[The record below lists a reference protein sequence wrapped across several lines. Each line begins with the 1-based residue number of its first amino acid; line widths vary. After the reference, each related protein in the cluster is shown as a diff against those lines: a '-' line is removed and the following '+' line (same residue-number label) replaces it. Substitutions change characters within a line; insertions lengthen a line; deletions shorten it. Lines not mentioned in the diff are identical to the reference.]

1 MQPHHAASPSPPKR
15 GRPRKKQIEEAL
27 DLVYRRRWIVLGTF
41 LAVAAL
47 TVAYVLQQPTLYQTS
62 AYVLVD
68 LNRAGSDAPV
78 NVAADPF
85 ARNARSVAT
94 ELFVLQTSRGI
105 RERVAEQMGE
115 GADLGAVS
123 FSQASRDVASAIQIT
138 AVSPEPER
146 AAALAN
152 TFAEEYVEQTQVG
165 SRTYL
170 TAQRELLQEQADRL
184 RGELN
189 ANEGEVAGTMASA
202 GQASLGAGA
211 LYTQLAGLRA
221 ARDEARISLQTS
233 QNRLSSINSQ
243 LADITPRLADR
254 MSSGIERRVASIRE
268 QITQLEAE
276 RLPFERQLAN
286 GNDAPSVRQNIAQRN
301 QRIQELQRELDGLTT
316 QFTREVMDAGGIA
329 APEAA
334 FGFVSDLKGQ
344 AAQEQINISGQ
355 QGRIGT
361 LNRRIG
367 ELEGQVSRVPGA
379 TTSLSRATRDR
390 DQVAQMYQSVV
401 QQLQAIQIQ
410 EESEPGYAQVL
421 REAPV
426 PSFPVGDSPLKT
438 TGLGLLFG
446 LALGIGLAIARDKA
460 DNKVHKPE
468 HVAAL
473 GVPVL
478 EAIPD
483 LKKLIKDE
491 MDGVSTVEL
500 GGRSVASELVTA
512 HAPLSPASEA
522 YRHLR
527 TAVQFSRPDTL
538 VRTVV
543 VTSGGAGEGKSTTA
557 SNLAVTF
564 AQSGRKTVLLDTDFR
579 RPRLHE
585 TFGAPPQPGLVQA
598 LRAGVTGKG
607 ALTDWLEGSFSTGV
621 ENLYVVPTG
630 GVAVESEAD
639 GPGDGRAVVVNPA
652 ELLGSPEA
660 RRFLEALLEVADVV
674 VIDTPPVLAATDAVL
689 LSTQADATVLVASA
703 GQTKAGDVEHALAHL
718 DDVGAKVVGAV
729 LNRFTLEN
737 ALGYAYTY
745 GHYSRYGPYSKYG
758 PYEEKGD
765 RRRRKRLKPAAD
777 APNA

>member
-1 MQPHHAASPSPPKR
+1 MHPHHTASPTPPR
-15 GRPRKKQIEEAL
+15 GRPRKKKIEEAL
-27 DLVYRRRWIVLGTF
+27 DLVYRRRWVVVATF
-41 LAVAAL
+41 LTVAAL
-47 TVAYVLQQPTLYQTS
+47 TVAYVLQQPTLYRTS
-62 AYVLVD
+62 ATVLVD
-68 LNRAGSDAPV
+68 LNRAGSDTPI

-85 ARNARSVAT
+85 SRNARSVAT
-94 ELFVLQTSRGI
+94 ELFVLQRSLGI
-105 RERVAEQMGE
+105 RGRVAERMGE
-115 GADLGAVS
+115 TPDLSNVS
-123 FSQASRDVASAIQIT
+123 FTQASRDVPSGIAIT
-138 AVSPEPER
+138 AVSPDPER

-152 TFAEEYVEQTQVG
+152 AYAEEYVEQTQIG

-184 RGELN
+184 RAELN
-189 ANEGEVAGTMASA
+189 ETEGEVAGTMASA
-202 GQASLGAGA
+202 GQASLGASA
-211 LYTQLAGLRA
+211 LYGQLSNLRA
-221 ARDEARISLQTS
+221 SRDEARIALQTS
-233 QNRLSSINSQ
+233 QNRLASINSQ

-254 MSSGIERRVASIRE
+254 MSSGTERRVASIRE
-268 QITQLEAE
+268 QITQLETE
-276 RLPFERQLAN
+276 KLPYERQLAN
-286 GNDAPSVRQNIAQRN
+286 GRDDAQTRRAVAQLDRRIAD
-301 QRIQELQRELDGLTT
+301 LQRELDGLST

-334 FGFVSDLKGQ
+334 LGYVSDLKGQ
-344 AAQEQINISGQ
+344 AAQEQIEISGL
-355 QGRIGT
+355 QGRIAQ

-390 DQVAQMYQSVV
+390 DQVANMYQSVV
-401 QQLQAIQIQ
+401 QQLQQIQIQ

-421 REAPV
+421 RGAPV
-426 PSFPVGDSPLKT
+426 PAFPEGDSPLKT
-438 TGLGLLFG
+438 IGFGLLLG
-446 LALGIGLAIARDKA
+446 LALGLGLAVARDRV
-460 DNKVHKPE
+460 DNRVHKPE

-478 EAIPD
+478 EAVPD

-491 MDGVSTVEL
+491 FDGVSTVEL
-500 GGRSVASELVTA
+500 GGRPVASELVTA

-527 TAVQFSRPDTL
+527 TAVQFSRPETL

-564 AQSGRKTVLLDTDFR
+564 AQSGRRTVLIDTDFR

-598 LRAGVTGKG
+598 LRAGVAGKENLE
-607 ALTDWLEGSFSTGV
+607 AWLDASFATGV
-621 ENLYVVPTG
+621 EGLYVVPTG

-639 GPGDGRAVVVNPA
+639 APGDGRAVVANPA

-660 RRFLEALLEVADVV
+660 RAFLDGLREVVDIV

-689 LSTQADATVLVASA
+689 LSTQADATIVVASA
-703 GQTKAGDVEHALAHL
+703 GKTKAGDVEHALAHL

-758 PYEEKGD
+758 HYEEKGE
-765 RRRRKRLKPAAD
+765 RRRRKRRPTGTTDAA
-777 APNA
+777 